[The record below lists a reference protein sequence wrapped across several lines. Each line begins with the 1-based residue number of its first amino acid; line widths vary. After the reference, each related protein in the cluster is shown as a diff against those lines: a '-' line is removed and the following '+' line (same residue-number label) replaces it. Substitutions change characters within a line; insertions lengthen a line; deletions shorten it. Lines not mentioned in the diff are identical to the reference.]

1 MRKSVGW
8 TPVYFHPAPDHW
20 VFKAWILI
28 AKSARNHQILAEALL
43 DGPFTLSAGPMSA
56 VVRQE
61 AAHDEGA
68 FGVAEPR
75 GL

>member
-1 MRKSVGW
+1 VDAGLFSSRARSLGVQG
-8 TPVYFHPAPDHW
+8 VD
-20 VFKAWILI
+20 LNRQ
-28 AKSARNHQILAEALL
+28 SACNHQILTEALL